1 VIANERG
8 DPLESPR
15 ADPLYS
21 KGHPMRLLH
30 QLGGL
35 ALVLTL
41 TCVAATHAQVVGGV
55 GYNPY
60 TGNGGRAAAG
70 YNPYTG
76 RDVAGQNSYN
86 AYTGTHEQSRSAYN
100 PYTGSSASVQRA
112 YNPYTGRSAYHYSYQ
127 RR

>member
-1 VIANERG
+1 VIATERDG
-8 DPLESPR
+8 PLQPSR
-15 ADPLYS
+15 ADPLHS
-21 KGHPMRLLH
+21 KGHPMRLH

-35 ALVLTL
+35 ALVLAL
-41 TCVAATHAQVVGGV
+41 TYATTTHAQVVGGV

>member
-1 VIANERG
+1 
-8 DPLESPR
+8 
-15 ADPLYS
+15 
-21 KGHPMRLLH
+21 MRLLH

-41 TCVAATHAQVVGGV
+41 TCVATTHAQVVGGV

-76 RDVAGQNSYN
+76 RVRRRTKLLQRLYR
-86 AYTGTHEQSRSAYN
+86 HSRAEPERLQPVY
-100 PYTGSSASVQRA
+100 R
-112 YNPYTGRSAYHYSYQ
+112 
-127 RR
+127 